1 MKAMVVQIIRCTVHV
16 YLDTRSW
23 YSYGGIGG
31 EKVKAPYS
39 IKEMW
44 TYNNIDSPPFMTN
57 ARRIWGTELG
67 WIASRGVDLARAAE
81 LEESLA
87 YQNSIHNRI
96 GRNHPLGKMA
106 IFHDKQTSNA
116 YG

>member
-31 EKVKAPYS
+31 EKVKALYS

-67 WIASRGVDLARAAE
+67 WIASRGVYVCSRWRTDFIRFLDSYHIIDGCHCIF
-81 LEESLA
+81 L
-87 YQNSIHNRI
+87 I
-96 GRNHPLGKMA
+96 GL
-106 IFHDKQTSNA
+106 T
-116 YG
+116 